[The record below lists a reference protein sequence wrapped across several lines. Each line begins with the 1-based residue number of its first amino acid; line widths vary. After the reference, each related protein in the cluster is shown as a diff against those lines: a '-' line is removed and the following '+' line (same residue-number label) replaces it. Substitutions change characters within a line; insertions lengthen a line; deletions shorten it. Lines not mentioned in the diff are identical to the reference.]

1 MWITKAFKELTIL
14 ELYEILK
21 LRNQVFV
28 VEQNCPYQDLD
39 VKDKVSYHIFKW
51 DNNKITAYSRIIPQ
65 DISYK
70 EASIGRV
77 AIDMEFR
84 QKGIGV
90 ELMNYSIQNCISI
103 FNCDSI
109 RISAQSYLKNFYERL
124 GFLQT
129 SDEYLEDSIPH
140 IEMLYKKI
148 F

>member
-1 MWITKAFKELTIL
+1 MWVLKAFKELTIL

-39 VKDKVSYHIFKW
+39 DKDKVSYHIFKW

-65 DISYK
+65 DVSYK

-77 AIDMEFR
+77 AIDLEFR

-103 FNCDSI
+103 YNCDSI
-109 RISAQSYLKNFYERL
+109 RISAQSYLKLFYERL

-129 SDEYLEDSIPH
+129 SDEYLEDGIPH